1 MTTQGFQALS
11 LLMTVALNQPGG
23 YIQSYKEMMED
34 PVFQMWMEEEAY
46 ETESSKETG
55 NS

>member
-1 MTTQGFQALS
+1 MDAKGFQALS

-46 ETESSKETG
+46 ETESPKETS